1 MGFEMK
7 TFFFLMGTAALVGAF
22 FLERHESKA
31 DSDSAGGTITV
42 NIRYTGKEGAAR
54 QFAEEMTRS
63 GTVGAIRAE
72 KGNLRYEYYQSLED
86 PNTILLVDSWTDQKA
101 IDMHHASEMMKTIAR
116 LREKYDLRMTVE
128 RYTGVKTPASE
139 EAFIRK

>member
-42 NIRYTGKEGAAR
+42 NIR
-54 QFAEEMTRS
+54 
-63 GTVGAIRAE
+63 
-72 KGNLRYEYYQSLED
+72 
-86 PNTILLVDSWTDQKA
+86 
-101 IDMHHASEMMKTIAR
+101 
-116 LREKYDLRMTVE
+116 
-128 RYTGVKTPASE
+128 
-139 EAFIRK
+139 